1 MPTTLFNVYSDRTR
15 DIQLNPGTT
24 VGQLRS
30 ILKDGGYDVI
40 EATAHVDRAD
50 GSVLHGYVDSY
61 VLKEGDGV
69 RFNTVVHEYPAEAY
83 LQKQEE
89 ARKAAHEC
97 TCHECKC
104 DSEGHQ
110 DVNGYTLKSG
120 DRTIVVGKA
129 RITMNGDTVTI
140 VIGK

>member
-24 VGQLRS
+24 VGQLRR
-30 ILKDGGYDVI
+30 ILKEGGYDVV

-50 GSVLHGYVDSY
+50 GSVLHGYVDNY

-69 RFNTVVHEYPAEAY
+69 RFNTVVHEYPAEDY

-89 ARKAAHEC
+89 ARKAAHAC

-104 DSEGHQ
+104 DAAEQSVSV
-110 DVNGYTLKSG
+110 DTLKSG

-129 RITMNGDTVTI
+129 KITMNGDTVTI